1 MVQQYGIYYKITKGR
16 ENTKM
21 IERIRGN
28 ERGGEKIRENENGR
42 ENGRERNE
50 SMGDKVKV
58 CSE

>member
-1 MVQQYGIYYKITKGR
+1 
-16 ENTKM
+16 M

-42 ENGRERNE
+42 ENGTERNE